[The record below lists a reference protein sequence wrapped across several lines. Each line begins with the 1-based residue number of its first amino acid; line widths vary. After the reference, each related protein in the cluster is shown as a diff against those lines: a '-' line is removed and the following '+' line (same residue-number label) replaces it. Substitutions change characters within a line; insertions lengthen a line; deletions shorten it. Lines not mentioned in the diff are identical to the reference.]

1 MAIRLTGVT
10 YDKRMIDYTDAL
22 KKAEISTNRMDSP
35 GKMTFEG
42 VEDSGIALPEGSAV
56 TFTDDGVVVFK
67 GFVFTAKRD
76 RYGNVSYTAYDQL
89 RYLKSKQSYTFE
101 NQSLEQIITQIA
113 TDFNLTLGT
122 LEPTGYIFPS
132 LIKENETCLD
142 IIFDALSK
150 TIYQTGKIWIFY
162 DDAGALTLREAKNL
176 QITTV
181 IGDGSMMTDYEYKR
195 DIDSQTYNRVKLAR
209 PNKDTGRTDIYVHE
223 DTETISKW
231 GLLQYYDKVDDEL
244 NEAQI
249 DLLCQN
255 YLKYYNKVT
264 QSLSLEAMGITG
276 IRAGMILPVLI
287 NDVETLSYNRVL
299 LAEKVTHTYEG
310 SAYHKMKI
318 DVKNFEQ
325 LGGASVV

>member
-10 YDKRMIDYTDAL
+10 YDQRMIDYTDAL
-22 KKAEISTNRMDSP
+22 KKAEITTNRMDSP
-35 GKMTFEG
+35 AKMTFEG
-42 VEDSGIALPEGSAV
+42 VEDDGIALPEGSAV
-56 TFTDDGVVVFK
+56 TFTDDGITIFK

-76 RYGNVSYTAYDQL
+76 RYGNVSYTAYDQT
-89 RYLKSKQSYTFE
+89 RYLKAKQSYTFE

-122 LEPTGYIFPS
+122 LEETGYIFPS

-176 QITTV
+176 QIATV

-195 DIDSQTYNRVKLAR
+195 DIDNQTYNRVKLTR
-209 PNKDTGRTDIYVHE
+209 PNADTGRTDVYVYE
-223 DTETISKW
+223 DTETIAKW
-231 GLLQYYDKVDDEL
+231 GLLQYYDKVDDQL

-264 QSLSLEAMGITG
+264 QSLTIEAMGIPG
-276 IRAGMILPVLI
+276 IRAGVILPVLI
-287 NDVETLSYNRVL
+287 NAVESLSFNRIL

-310 SAYHKMKI
+310 SGYHKMKI

-325 LGGASVV
+325 LGGAAVV

>member
-10 YDKRMIDYTDAL
+10 YDQRMIDYTDAL
-22 KKAEISTNRMDSP
+22 KKAEITTNRMDSP
-35 GKMTFEG
+35 AKMTFEG
-42 VEDSGIALPEGSAV
+42 VEDDGIALPEGSAV
-56 TFTDDGVVVFK
+56 TFTDDGITIFK

-76 RYGNVSYTAYDQL
+76 RYGNVSYTAYDQT
-89 RYLKSKQSYTFE
+89 RYLKAKQSYTFE

-122 LEPTGYIFPS
+122 LEETGYIFPS

-176 QITTV
+176 QIATV

-195 DIDSQTYNRVKLAR
+195 DIDSNTYNRVKLAR
-209 PNKDTGRTDIYVHE
+209 PNADTGRTDVYVYE
-223 DTETISKW
+223 DTETIAKW
-231 GLLQYYDKVDDEL
+231 GLLQYYDKVDDQL

-264 QSLSLEAMGITG
+264 QSLTIEAMGIPG
-276 IRAGMILPVLI
+276 IRAGVILPVLI
-287 NDVETLSYNRVL
+287 NAVESLSFNRIL

-310 SAYHKMKI
+310 SGYHKMKI

>member
-10 YDKRMIDYTDAL
+10 YDQRMIDYTDAL
-22 KKAEISTNRMDSP
+22 KKAEITTNRMDSP
-35 GKMTFEG
+35 AKMTFEG
-42 VEDSGIALPEGSAV
+42 VEDDGIALPEGSAV
-56 TFTDDGVVVFK
+56 TFTDDGITIFK

-76 RYGNVSYTAYDQL
+76 RYGNVSYTAYDQT
-89 RYLKSKQSYTFE
+89 RYLKAKQSYTFE

-122 LEPTGYIFPS
+122 LEETGYIFPS

-176 QITTV
+176 QIATV

-195 DIDSQTYNRVKLAR
+195 DIDNQTYNRVKLAR
-209 PNKDTGRTDIYVHE
+209 PNADTGRTDVYVYE
-223 DTETISKW
+223 DTETIAKW
-231 GLLQYYDKVDDEL
+231 GLLQYYDKVDDQL

-264 QSLSLEAMGITG
+264 QSLTIEAMGIPG
-276 IRAGMILPVLI
+276 IRAGVILPVLI
-287 NDVETLSYNRVL
+287 NAVESLSFNRIL

-310 SAYHKMKI
+310 SGYHKMKI

-325 LGGASVV
+325 LGGASIV

>member
-22 KKAEISTNRMDSP
+22 KKAEIQTNRMDTP

-56 TFTDDGVVVFK
+56 TFTDGGTVVFK
-67 GFVFTAKRD
+67 GYVFTAKRD

-176 QITTV
+176 QISTV
-181 IGDGSMMTDYEYKR
+181 IGDGSMMTD
-195 DIDSQTYNRVKLAR
+195 
-209 PNKDTGRTDIYVHE
+209 
-223 DTETISKW
+223 
-231 GLLQYYDKVDDEL
+231 
-244 NEAQI
+244 
-249 DLLCQN
+249 
-255 YLKYYNKVT
+255 
-264 QSLSLEAMGITG
+264 
-276 IRAGMILPVLI
+276 
-287 NDVETLSYNRVL
+287 
-299 LAEKVTHTYEG
+299 
-310 SAYHKMKI
+310 
-318 DVKNFEQ
+318 
-325 LGGASVV
+325 

>member
-10 YDKRMIDYTDAL
+10 YDQRMIDYTDAL
-22 KKAEISTNRMDSP
+22 KKAEITTNRMDSP
-35 GKMTFEG
+35 AKMTFEG
-42 VEDSGIALPEGSAV
+42 VEDDGIALPEGSAV
-56 TFTDDGVVVFK
+56 TFTDDGITIFK

-76 RYGNVSYTAYDQL
+76 RYGNISYTAYDQT
-89 RYLKSKQSYTFE
+89 RYLKAKQSYTFE

-122 LEPTGYIFPS
+122 LEETGYIFPS

-176 QITTV
+176 QIATV

-195 DIDSQTYNRVKLAR
+195 DIDNQTYNRVKLAR
-209 PNKDTGRTDIYVHE
+209 PNADTGRTDVYVYE
-223 DTETISKW
+223 DTETIAKW
-231 GLLQYYDKVDDEL
+231 GLLQYYDKVDDQL

-264 QSLSLEAMGITG
+264 QSLTIEAMGIPG
-276 IRAGMILPVLI
+276 IRAGVILPVLI
-287 NDVETLSYNRVL
+287 NAVESLSFNRIL

-310 SAYHKMKI
+310 SGYHKMKI

>member
-10 YDKRMIDYTDAL
+10 YDQRMIDYTDAL
-22 KKAEISTNRMDSP
+22 KKAEITTNRMDSP
-35 GKMTFEG
+35 AKMTFEG
-42 VEDSGIALPEGSAV
+42 VEDDGIALPEGSAV
-56 TFTDDGVVVFK
+56 TFTDDGITIFK

-76 RYGNVSYTAYDQL
+76 RYGNVSYTAYDQT

-113 TDFNLTLGT
+113 TDFNLTIGT
-122 LEPTGYIFPS
+122 LEETGHIFPS

-176 QITTV
+176 QIATV

-195 DIDSQTYNRVKLAR
+195 DIDNQTYNRVKLAR
-209 PNKDTGRTDIYVHE
+209 PNADTGRTDVYVYE
-223 DTETISKW
+223 DTETIAKW
-231 GLLQYYDKVDDEL
+231 GLLQYYDKVDDQL

-264 QSLSLEAMGITG
+264 QSLTIEAMGIPG
-276 IRAGMILPVLI
+276 IRAGVILPVLI
-287 NDVETLSYNRVL
+287 NAVESLSFNRIL

-310 SAYHKMKI
+310 SGYHKMKI

>member
-10 YDKRMIDYTDAL
+10 YDQRMIDYTDAL
-22 KKAEISTNRMDSP
+22 KKAEITTNRMDSP
-35 GKMTFEG
+35 AKMTFEG
-42 VEDSGIALPEGSAV
+42 VEDDGIALPEGSAV
-56 TFTDDGVVVFK
+56 TFTDDGITIFK

-76 RYGNVSYTAYDQL
+76 RYGNVSYTAYDQT
-89 RYLKSKQSYTFE
+89 RYLKAKQSYTFE

-122 LEPTGYIFPS
+122 LEETGYIFPS

-176 QITTV
+176 QIATV

-195 DIDSQTYNRVKLAR
+195 DIDNQTYNRVKLAR
-209 PNKDTGRTDIYVHE
+209 PNADTGRTDVYVYE
-223 DTETISKW
+223 DTETIAKW
-231 GLLQYYDKVDDEL
+231 GLLQYYDKVDDQL

-264 QSLSLEAMGITG
+264 QSLTIEAMGIPG
-276 IRAGMILPVLI
+276 IRAGVILPVLI
-287 NDVETLSYNRVL
+287 NAVESLSFNRVL

-310 SAYHKMKI
+310 SGYHKMKI

-325 LGGASVV
+325 LGGAAVV

>member
-10 YDKRMIDYTDAL
+10 YDKRVIDYTDAL
-22 KKAEISTNRMDSP
+22 KKAEIQTNRMDTP

-56 TFTDDGVVVFK
+56 TFTAGGTVVFK
-67 GFVFTAKRD
+67 GYVFTAKRD

-195 DIDSQTYNRVKLAR
+195 DIDSQT
-209 PNKDTGRTDIYVHE
+209 
-223 DTETISKW
+223 
-231 GLLQYYDKVDDEL
+231 
-244 NEAQI
+244 
-249 DLLCQN
+249 
-255 YLKYYNKVT
+255 
-264 QSLSLEAMGITG
+264 
-276 IRAGMILPVLI
+276 
-287 NDVETLSYNRVL
+287 
-299 LAEKVTHTYEG
+299 
-310 SAYHKMKI
+310 
-318 DVKNFEQ
+318 
-325 LGGASVV
+325 

>member
-1 MAIRLTGVT
+1 M
-10 YDKRMIDYTDAL
+10 
-22 KKAEISTNRMDSP
+22 
-35 GKMTFEG
+35 
-42 VEDSGIALPEGSAV
+42 
-56 TFTDDGVVVFK
+56 
-67 GFVFTAKRD
+67 
-76 RYGNVSYTAYDQL
+76 
-89 RYLKSKQSYTFE
+89 
-101 NQSLEQIITQIA
+101 
-113 TDFNLTLGT
+113 
-122 LEPTGYIFPS
+122 
-132 LIKENETCLD
+132 
-142 IIFDALSK
+142 
-150 TIYQTGKIWIFY
+150 
-162 DDAGALTLREAKNL
+162 REAKNL

-287 NDVETLSYNRVL
+287 NDVESLSYNRVL

-325 LGGASVV
+325 LGGASLV

>member
-10 YDKRMIDYTDAL
+10 FDQKMIDYTAAL
-22 KKAEISTNRMDSP
+22 KKAEITTNRMDSP

-56 TFTDDGVVVFK
+56 TFTDDGVIVFK

-89 RYLKSKQSYTFE
+89 RYLKAKQSYTFE

-113 TDFNLTLGT
+113 TDFNLKIGA
-122 LEPTGYIFPS
+122 LEETGYVFPS

-142 IIFDALSK
+142 IIYDALSK

-162 DDAGALTLREAKNL
+162 DDGGELMLKEAKNL
-176 QITTV
+176 QMTTV

-223 DTETISKW
+223 DTETIAKW
-231 GLLQYYDKVDDEL
+231 GLLQYYDKVDDQL

-255 YLKYYNKVT
+255 YLTYYNKVT
-264 QSLSLEAMGITG
+264 QSLTLEAMGITG

-287 NDVETLSYNRVL
+287 DAVESLSFNRVL

-310 SAYHKMKI
+310 SGYHKMKI

-325 LGGASVV
+325 LGGASLV

>member
-10 YDKRMIDYTDAL
+10 YDQRMIDYTDAL
-22 KKAEISTNRMDSP
+22 KKAEITTNRMDSP
-35 GKMTFEG
+35 AKMTFEG
-42 VEDSGIALPEGSAV
+42 VEDDGLALPEGSAV
-56 TFTDDGVVVFK
+56 TFTDDGITIFK

-76 RYGNVSYTAYDQL
+76 RYGNVSYTAYDQT
-89 RYLKSKQSYTFE
+89 RYLKAKQSYTFE

-122 LEPTGYIFPS
+122 LEETGYIFPS

-176 QITTV
+176 QIATV

-195 DIDSQTYNRVKLAR
+195 DIDNQTYNRVKLAR
-209 PNKDTGRTDIYVHE
+209 PNADTGRTDVYVYE
-223 DTETISKW
+223 DTETIAKW
-231 GLLQYYDKVDDEL
+231 GLLQYYDKVDDQL

-264 QSLSLEAMGITG
+264 QSLTIEAMGIPG
-276 IRAGMILPVLI
+276 IRAGVILPVLI
-287 NDVETLSYNRVL
+287 NAVESLSFNRIL

-310 SAYHKMKI
+310 SGYHKMKI

>member
-10 YDKRMIDYTDAL
+10 YDQRMIDYTDAL
-22 KKAEISTNRMDSP
+22 KKAEITTNRMDSP
-35 GKMTFEG
+35 AKMTFEG
-42 VEDSGIALPEGSAV
+42 VEDDGIALPEGSAV
-56 TFTDDGVVVFK
+56 TFTDDGITIFK

-76 RYGNVSYTAYDQL
+76 RYGNVSYTAYDQT
-89 RYLKSKQSYTFE
+89 RYLKAKQSYTFE

-122 LEPTGYIFPS
+122 LEETGYIFPS

-176 QITTV
+176 QIATV

-195 DIDSQTYNRVKLAR
+195 DIDNQTYNRVKLAR
-209 PNKDTGRTDIYVHE
+209 PNADTGRTDVYVYE
-223 DTETISKW
+223 DTETIAKW
-231 GLLQYYDKVDDEL
+231 GLLQYYDKVDDQL

-264 QSLSLEAMGITG
+264 QSLTIEAMGIPG
-276 IRAGMILPVLI
+276 IRAGVILPVLI
-287 NDVETLSYNRVL
+287 NAVESLSFNRVL

-310 SAYHKMKI
+310 SGFHKMKI

-325 LGGASVV
+325 LGGAAVV

>member
-10 YDKRMIDYTDAL
+10 YDQRMIDYTDAL
-22 KKAEISTNRMDSP
+22 KKAEITTNRMDSP
-35 GKMTFEG
+35 AKMTFEG
-42 VEDSGIALPEGSAV
+42 VEDDGIALPEGSAV
-56 TFTDDGVVVFK
+56 TFTDDGITIFK

-76 RYGNVSYTAYDQL
+76 RYGNVSYTAYDQT
-89 RYLKSKQSYTFE
+89 RYLKAKQSYTFE

-113 TDFNLTLGT
+113 TDFNLTLGM
-122 LEPTGYIFPS
+122 LEETGYIFPS

-176 QITTV
+176 QIATV

-195 DIDSQTYNRVKLAR
+195 DIDNQTYNRVKLAR
-209 PNKDTGRTDIYVHE
+209 PNADTGRTDVYVYE
-223 DTETISKW
+223 DTETIAKW
-231 GLLQYYDKVDDEL
+231 GLLQYYDKVDDQL

-264 QSLSLEAMGITG
+264 QSLTIEAMGIPG
-276 IRAGMILPVLI
+276 IRAGVILPVLI
-287 NDVETLSYNRVL
+287 NAVESLSFNRIL

-310 SAYHKMKI
+310 SGYHKMKI

-325 LGGASVV
+325 LGGAAVV

>member
-1 MAIRLTGVT
+1 M
-10 YDKRMIDYTDAL
+10 
-22 KKAEISTNRMDSP
+22 
-35 GKMTFEG
+35 
-42 VEDSGIALPEGSAV
+42 
-56 TFTDDGVVVFK
+56 
-67 GFVFTAKRD
+67 
-76 RYGNVSYTAYDQL
+76 
-89 RYLKSKQSYTFE
+89 
-101 NQSLEQIITQIA
+101 
-113 TDFNLTLGT
+113 GT

-176 QITTV
+176 QISTV

-209 PNKDTGRTDIYVHE
+209 PNKDTGITDIYVHE

-244 NEAQI
+244 NTAQI

-287 NDVETLSYNRVL
+287 NDVESLSYNRVL

-318 DVKNFEQ
+318 DVKNFDQ